1 MLKEL
6 PESYL
11 PDEQDLELYYRMQ
24 SHEKKQD
31 QSNSQ
36 LNTSNQESAM
46 HKHDSI
52 LSLTVDPSNN
62 PVNNESTQNLINV
75 TDFAKSATNA
85 ALSAG
90 DSSV

>member
-1 MLKEL
+1 
-6 PESYL
+6 
-11 PDEQDLELYYRMQ
+11 
-24 SHEKKQD
+24 
-31 QSNSQ
+31 
-36 LNTSNQESAM
+36 M